1 MPDESVLVH
10 LVGDVGPRR
19 IEYGEDPCTLF
30 AAARSRLR
38 KADIRFCQLER
49 TLSTN
54 GTPQIYAT
62 SAWFGQVHPDN
73 VRCLVDGGFDV
84 VSLAGNHAGDHG
96 FGPLLETVD
105 LVRKNGILPTGA
117 GKNLAEACQPAVLE
131 RKGVKVA
138 FLSYCSI
145 LPKGLA
151 AGPNKPGVAP
161 IEVATYY
168 EPLPEAYHPG
178 IPPKIVTIA
187 KADHVAAMVAQIR
200 QAKQVADVVIV
211 SLHYGIPWV
220 PGLLAQYQP
229 VVSYA
234 AIDAGADLIFGHHPH
249 VMKGIEVYKG
259 RVIFYSAGDFAQ
271 ETPHQERKNDDV
283 TGTSIFNIK
292 EFQQAGSR
300 PENDPAWAR
309 FMGPRE
315 RRYSMIAACLIK
327 DKKVA
332 RVSFHPVGINQRAE
346 PEPLTADDSRWNEV
360 VGFVV
365 THTKPFGTKL
375 AIGRD
380 EVVIEID

>member
-1 MPDESVLVH
+1 
-10 LVGDVGPRR
+10 
-19 IEYGEDPCTLF
+19 
-30 AAARSRLR
+30 
-38 KADIRFCQLER
+38 
-49 TLSTN
+49 
-54 GTPQIYAT
+54 
-62 SAWFGQVHPDN
+62 
-73 VRCLVDGGFDV
+73 
-84 VSLAGNHAGDHG
+84 
-96 FGPLLETVD
+96 
-105 LVRKNGILPTGA
+105 
-117 GKNLAEACQPAVLE
+117 
-131 RKGVKVA
+131 
-138 FLSYCSI
+138 
-145 LPKGLA
+145 
-151 AGPNKPGVAP
+151 
-161 IEVATYY
+161 
-168 EPLPEAYHPG
+168 
-178 IPPKIVTIA
+178 
-187 KADHVAAMVAQIR
+187 
-200 QAKQVADVVIV
+200 
-211 SLHYGIPWV
+211 
-220 PGLLAQYQP
+220 
-229 VVSYA
+229 VSYA

-346 PEPLTADDSRWNEV
+346 PEPLTADDPRWNEV